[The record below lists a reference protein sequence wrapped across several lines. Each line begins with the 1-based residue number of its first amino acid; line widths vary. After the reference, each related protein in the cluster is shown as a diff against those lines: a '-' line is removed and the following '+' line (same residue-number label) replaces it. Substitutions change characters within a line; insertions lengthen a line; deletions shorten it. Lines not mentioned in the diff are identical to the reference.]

1 MEILSSTKNM
11 LLMMM
16 MSAMMWNMA
25 KSDLIYVGGSKG
37 SGWVLGN
44 NLTNWSLNQHFH
56 LNDWLYFGYEKDK
69 RYFNVLEVNK
79 TSYENCIDA
88 GFIKNV
94 TGGAGRDVFQ
104 LTNKKTYYFISGGGY
119 CWQGLKVAIHVKD
132 SVAPAP
138 APKSHKSGASALD
151 ASNIYHSLM
160 VLILILLCTNFLG

>member
-11 LLMMM
+11 LMMMM
-16 MSAMMWNMA
+16 MSAMMWNMV

-37 SGWVLGN
+37 SGWVLGR
-44 NLTNWSLNQHFH
+44 NLTNWSLNQTFY
-56 LNDWLYFGYEKDK
+56 LNDWLYFGYENNKLS
-69 RYFNVLEVNK
+69 YNVLEVNK
-79 TSYENCIDA
+79 TSYKNCIDA

-104 LTNKKTYYFISGGGY
+104 LTKKKTYYFLSGGGN
-119 CWQGLKVAIHVKD
+119 CFQGLKVAIHVKD

-138 APKSHKSGASALD
+138 APHKSGASALD

-160 VLILILLCTNFLG
+160 VLILILMFTNFLG